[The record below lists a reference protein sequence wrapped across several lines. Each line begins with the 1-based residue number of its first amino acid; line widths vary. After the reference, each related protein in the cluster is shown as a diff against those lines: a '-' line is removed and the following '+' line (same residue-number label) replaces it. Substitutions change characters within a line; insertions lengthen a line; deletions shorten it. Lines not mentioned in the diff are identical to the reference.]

1 MRDSNH
7 TQVQSDI
14 LTIRGAV
21 VRAKSEGMI
30 VAENAVRRWVSEKR
44 FPIRKSGN
52 RTLIYYPQ
60 FLEYLR
66 SGL

>member
-1 MRDSNH
+1 MRDSYH

-21 VRAKSEGMI
+21 ARAKSEGMI
-30 VAENAVRRWVSEKR
+30 VSENAVRRWVAEKR
-44 FPIRKSGN
+44 FSVRKSGN